1 MKNIKHFF
9 EFLIISIL
17 FLVFKII
24 GYSNASNLGNL
35 IGKNIGPR
43 FRSKKVI
50 KENIKNFKP
59 SITNDEINK
68 ITRDMWGNYGRIL
81 AEYVYIPKFRK
92 KKLENYLRIEGLDNL
107 EQIKKNK
114 KPTIFVSG
122 HFNNFELMAM
132 IIERE
137 GINLSAVYRP
147 LNNKFLNILMEF
159 LRKNYI
165 CKNQIKK
172 GLKGLRQALV
182 CFKKGESLAIMIDQR
197 VSEGIKI
204 KFFGKDAFTTTI
216 PGQFVKKFGCII
228 QPVYIER
235 IDGVHFK
242 IVFDEHL
249 IFEQNQNIENISLKL
264 NQWLEKKI
272 IENPNQWIWS
282 HNRWKL

>member
-249 IFEQNQNIENISLKL
+249 IFDQNQNIENISLKL

>member
-1 MKNIKHFF
+1 MKNIKYFL

-17 FLVFKII
+17 FLIFKII
-24 GYSNASNLGNL
+24 GYNNASNLGNL
-35 IGKNIGPR
+35 IGKNIGPK

-59 SITNDEINK
+59 SITSDEINK
-68 ITRDMWGNYGRIL
+68 ITADMWGNYGRIL

-92 KKLENYLRIEGLDNL
+92 KKLENYLKIEGLDNL
-107 EQIKKNK
+107 EHIKKNK
-114 KPTIFVSG
+114 KPAIFVSG

-159 LRKNYI
+159 LRKKYI
-165 CKNQIKK
+165 CKNQIEK

-182 CFKKGESLAIMIDQR
+182 CFKKGKSLAMMIDQR

-204 KFFGKDAFTTTI
+204 KFFGKEAFTTTI

-235 IDGVHFK
+235 IDGVHFR

-249 IFEQNQNIENISLKL
+249 IFEQNQNIENITLKL

-272 IENPNQWIWS
+272 IKNPNQWIWS

>member
-172 GLKGLRQALV
+172 GIKGLRQALV

-272 IENPNQWIWS
+272 IKNPNQWIWS

>member
-1 MKNIKHFF
+1 
-9 EFLIISIL
+9 
-17 FLVFKII
+17 
-24 GYSNASNLGNL
+24 
-35 IGKNIGPR
+35 
-43 FRSKKVI
+43 
-50 KENIKNFKP
+50 
-59 SITNDEINK
+59 
-68 ITRDMWGNYGRIL
+68 
-81 AEYVYIPKFRK
+81 
-92 KKLENYLRIEGLDNL
+92 
-107 EQIKKNK
+107 
-114 KPTIFVSG
+114 
-122 HFNNFELMAM
+122 
-132 IIERE
+132 
-137 GINLSAVYRP
+137 
-147 LNNKFLNILMEF
+147 MEF

-172 GLKGLRQALV
+172 GIKGLRQALV